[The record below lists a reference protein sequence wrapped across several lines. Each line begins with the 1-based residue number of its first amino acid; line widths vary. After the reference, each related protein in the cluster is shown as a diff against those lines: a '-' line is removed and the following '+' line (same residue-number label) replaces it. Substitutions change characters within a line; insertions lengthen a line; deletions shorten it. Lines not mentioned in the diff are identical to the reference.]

1 MSNGKALTR
10 TAPARNTVGYLA
22 LLNAIEHAYPTG
34 DLYLIT
40 DNLASH
46 KSGPIREWLAT
57 RPRIQQAF
65 IPTKACWL
73 NLIEGW
79 WQLFRREA
87 LAGQDFCDAGEI
99 NEARRVATAQLNRR
113 AKPWIGG
120 RPPPKHRQL
129 RRRLLYLF

>member
-1 MSNGKALTR
+1 VSTGKALTL

-22 LLNAIEHAYPTG
+22 LLGASERAYPTG

-46 KSGPIREWLAT
+46 QSGPIREWLAT
-57 RPRIQQAF
+57 RPRIQQVF

-79 WQLFRREA
+79 WRLFRREVA
-87 LAGQDFCDAGEI
+87 SGAGF
-99 NEARRVATAQLNRR
+99 L
-113 AKPWIGG
+113 
-120 RPPPKHRQL
+120 
-129 RRRLLYLF
+129 